1 MAGRDPGIPNTLLQT
16 ACSSRR
22 HTQPPQEASPL
33 PHKPRLW
40 QHNAPASIN
49 KPRCQQRHRFCLP
62 LAAGLCRSPS
72 RPYPRRSPPAP
83 PWQRLPPRRHG
94 DPCLSGPLA
103 MAAPGGT
110 GPGGPRGA
118 AAEEGRGRR
127 PGVGCQAR
135 PSRLPPALASSCGL
149 HGGCSE
155 QSEIKHG

>member
-1 MAGRDPGIPNTLLQT
+1 MAGRDQGIPNTLLQT

-49 KPRCQQRHRFCLP
+49 KPRCQQRHRFCLL

-83 PWQRLPPRRHG
+83 PWQRPPAVAMATRASAALSPWLPRAGRG
-94 DPCLSGPLA
+94 R
-103 MAAPGGT
+103 AAPGE
-110 GPGGPRGA
+110 RRLRRA
-118 AAEEGRGRR
+118 AAAALVSAARR
-127 PGVGCQAR
+127 SHLAT
-135 PSRLPPALASSCGL
+135 PPPWRAVAAFM
-149 HGGCSE
+149 E
-155 QSEIKHG
+155 AAQSKVK